1 MADKTGFEK
10 FVSKSTTSA
19 RVAIQGPRR
28 GERVERELPDN
39 IWEGKEGADIV
50 APEQAQPTQS
60 AAAEQVPQEQQQK
73 KKGGRPRGVG
83 PKPKIFNYYMDEGI
97 RESLERIK
105 QRRHA
110 QSIASLV
117 TMALVEFIE
126 RNEG

>member
-28 GERVERELPDN
+28 GERVEREIPEN
-39 IWEGKEGADIV
+39 IWKGNVDEAAV
-50 APEQAQPTQS
+50 APEQAQPTQT
-60 AAAEQVPQEQQQK
+60 AAAEQVPQEQK
-73 KKGGRPRGVG
+73 KKRGRPKAEGA
-83 PKPKIFNYYMDEGI
+83 KPKIFNYYMDEDI